1 MACLKIFAFK
11 FQLFKNT
18 FCKAGVYF
26 VKGAYTVR
34 KLLNELRKT
43 G

>member
-1 MACLKIFAFK
+1 MAWLKFFAFI

-18 FCKAGVYF
+18 FCKAGVCF
-26 VKGAYTVR
+26 VKGVYTAR
-34 KLLNELRKT
+34 KLLNELGKA